1 MDRLMVYRLIYALAA
16 RDGRDRDL
24 FGPHGSRGVEAFTC
38 SAPGSSFPELWFEL
52 PLAGDP
58 WFDLHVL
65 TARGDLSAGNPPSP
79 EACGGYPAVFD
90 WFACADNGRQ
100 LALSWDLNAGDGR
113 PAAAIQLLLS
123 QRDDRTACNFL
134 KAAGRPEAVPAYR
147 AFLSRMPQ
155 NWFACYL
162 GVFPSRPGHFLR
174 VECIPSGQ
182 LQRAYA
188 FDPSLLARHL
198 SQVGFARLSDSLLSG
213 CQALASAPFQ
223 FEFQFDVDEKG
234 SAGAAL
240 GASVRF
246 AVGNDASGR
255 MQSFRVT
262 GAAGALL
269 EQLEKR
275 GLADGRWRRLEETA
289 FARRLTFGSES
300 CLLFCAPVFIKLR
313 WRPDRPPDAKAYLLA
328 GVREQ
333 TR

>member
-24 FGPHGSRGVEAFTC
+24 FGPYASRGVEAFAR
-38 SAPGSSFPELWFEL
+38 SVPGVGFPELWFEL
-52 PLAGDP
+52 PMAGNP

-65 TARGDLSAGNPPSP
+65 TARTDLSAGKVPAP
-79 EACGGYPAVFD
+79 EACGGYPAVFG
-90 WFACADNGRQ
+90 WFAGAENGRQ

-123 QRDDRTACNFL
+123 QRDDRTAFDFL
-134 KAAGRPEAVPAYR
+134 KAARRPEAAPAYQ
-147 AFLSRMPQ
+147 AFLSRLPED
-155 NWFACYL
+155 WFACYL

-174 VECIPSGQ
+174 VECIPTDH

-188 FDPSLLARHL
+188 RDPSLIARHL
-198 SQVGFARLSDSLLSG
+198 SQAGFAHLSDSLLSG

-223 FEFQFDVDEKG
+223 FEFQFDVDENG
-234 SAGAAL
+234 SAGATL

-246 AVGNDASGR
+246 AVGDDVSGR
-255 MQSFRVT
+255 MQSFRST
-262 GAAGALL
+262 GAAGALM
-269 EQLEKR
+269 EELEKQ

-289 FARRLTFGSES
+289 FAQKLTFGSES

-313 WRPDRPPDAKAYLLA
+313 WRPGKPPDAKAYLMA
-328 GVREQ
+328 GVQ
-333 TR
+333 T